1 MKNHFTAG
9 LLIIIA
15 VISFGLITQ
24 VGESLSLEAALPTAE
39 KDSVVSVNKKAENR
53 VEEKKSDL
61 GEAPQSLEAL
71 VSEVLENNPELK
83 FYEAEVLAAKG
94 LRKTAGLWNNPEV
107 SGSIG
112 RKRVISSSET
122 GESSTAQGTAS
133 EIVVTQSLEWP
144 GRIRL
149 RKAIADRDIELAEL
163 GLEQFRGLLKAR
175 VKIAAYVLS
184 ASQEKALAN
193 REVAEHFRALRE
205 VLTQRDQAGLTPL
218 LETRV
223 IEAIELNMQRKASR
237 ASLDAKAAL
246 YDLNQLR
253 GAAPDDELLL
263 TQMNLT
269 FNPIEMDKNELLK
282 LAASNDYQVR
292 LRTIELERQGYR
304 VKLAKNERFPAITAG
319 PAISNERA
327 GDRERI
333 IGASISL
340 PLPLWDRNQGN
351 VATAKAQQTQAETA
365 FDVAQRDAER
375 RVIESI
381 TTYETKL
388 KEMENWR
395 PDSIKHFKEA
405 AELAD
410 RHYRLGAVPVST
422 YIELQ
427 SQYLDTIEGL
437 QDTKK
442 EALETATQLE
452 LMTGADL
459 SLTKTSI
466 GDTP

>member
-1 MKNHFTAG
+1 MKNRFMAG
-9 LLIIIA
+9 LLTISAVVSLALII
-15 VISFGLITQ
+15 Q
-24 VGESLSLEAALPTAE
+24 VGESLSLETAPSTAE
-39 KDSVVSVNKKAENR
+39 KDPAVSANEEVENR
-53 VEEKKSDL
+53 IEEKKSDL
-61 GEAPQSLEAL
+61 GERTQSFEAL

-112 RKRVISSSET
+112 RKRVISSSES
-122 GESSTAQGTAS
+122 GETSTAKGSAS
-133 EIVVTQSLEWP
+133 EIVVTQSIEWP

-149 RKAIADRDIELAEL
+149 RKAIADRDIEVAEL

-184 ASQEKALAN
+184 AAQEKAEATQ
-193 REVAEHFRALRE
+193 EVAEHFRALRE

-246 YDLNQLR
+246 FDLNQLR
-253 GAAPDDELLL
+253 GAAPGDAL
-263 TQMNLT
+263 TLTRMNLT
-269 FNPIEMDKNELLK
+269 FRPIEMDKNELIK
-282 LAASNDYQVR
+282 LAGSNDFQVR
-292 LRTIELERQGYR
+292 LRAIELERQGYR
-304 VKLAKNERFPAITAG
+304 VRLAKNERFPDITAG

-333 IGASISL
+333 IGAAISL

-351 VATAKAQQTQAETA
+351 VATAKAQQIQAETS
-365 FDVAQRDAER
+365 FELAQRDAER
-375 RVIESI
+375 RVVEAI

-442 EALETATQLE
+442 EALETAAQLE

-459 SLTKTSI
+459 SLT
-466 GDTP
+466 DTNSEKI

>member
-1 MKNHFTAG
+1 MKNRFAAG
-9 LLIIIA
+9 LLMMIA
-15 VISFGLITQ
+15 VVLFLLVTR
-24 VGESLSLEAALPTAE
+24 VGESLSVEAAN
-39 KDSVVSVNKKAENR
+39 SVN
-53 VEEKKSDL
+53 SF
-61 GEAPQSLEAL
+61 EAL
-71 VSEVLENNPELK
+71 LEEILENNPELK

-112 RKRVISSSET
+112 RKRVISSSDEGET
-122 GESSTAQGTAS
+122 STAKGSAS
-133 EIVVTQSLEWP
+133 EIVVTQSIEWP

-184 ASQEKALAN
+184 AAQEKAEATQ
-193 REVAEHFRALRE
+193 EVAEHFRALRE
-205 VLTQRDQAGLTPL
+205 VLIQRDQAGLTPL

-223 IEAIELNMQRKASR
+223 IEALELNMQRKASQ
-237 ASLDAKAAL
+237 ALLAAKAAL

-253 GAAPDDELLL
+253 GAAPGDKL
-263 TQMNLT
+263 TLTRMKLT
-269 FNPIEMDKNELLK
+269 FRPIEIDKSELVK
-282 LAASNDYQVR
+282 LAGANDFQVR
-292 LRTIELERQGYR
+292 LRAIELERQGYR
-304 VKLAKNERFPAITAG
+304 VRLAKNERFPDITAG
-319 PAISNERA
+319 PAIAQERA

-333 IGASISL
+333 IGAAISL
-340 PLPLWDRNQGN
+340 PFPLWDRNQGN
-351 VATAKAQQTQAETA
+351 IATAKAQQTQAEA
-365 FDVAQRDAER
+365 SFDVAERDAER
-375 RVIESI
+375 RVVQAIA
-381 TTYETKL
+381 TYETKL
-388 KEMENWR
+388 KEMANWR
-395 PDSIKHFKEA
+395 PDSIKHFKQA

-410 RHYRLGAVPVST
+410 RHYRLGAVSVST

-442 EALETATQLE
+442 EALETAAQLE

-466 GDTP
+466 GDTQ